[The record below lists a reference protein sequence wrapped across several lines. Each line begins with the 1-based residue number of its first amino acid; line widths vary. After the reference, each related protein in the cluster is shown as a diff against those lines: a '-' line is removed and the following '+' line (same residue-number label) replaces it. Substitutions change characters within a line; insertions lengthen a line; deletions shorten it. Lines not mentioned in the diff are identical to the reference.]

1 MPEYALG
8 SVLVLGAALAVAGWR
23 GLLGRRSTW
32 LAMALFGAATIV
44 ADLVLTGLP
53 VVTYGLEHLSGL
65 MLGTMPLEDLAY
77 GLALFLVAA
86 IAWDAAAPRRAAP
99 GR

>member
-1 MPEYALG
+1 
-8 SVLVLGAALAVAGWR
+8 
-23 GLLGRRSTW
+23 
-32 LAMALFGAATIV
+32 
-44 ADLVLTGLP
+44 
-53 VVTYGLEHLSGL
+53 